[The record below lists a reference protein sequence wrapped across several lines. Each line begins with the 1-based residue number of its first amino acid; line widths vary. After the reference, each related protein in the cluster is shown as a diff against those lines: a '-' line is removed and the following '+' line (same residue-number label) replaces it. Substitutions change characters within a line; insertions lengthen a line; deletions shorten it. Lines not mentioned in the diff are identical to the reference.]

1 MKLNKT
7 VNSLAAL
14 GLLTALAVP
23 AQAAVIDSWQLVVT
37 GNTYSDIGRLS
48 VTGGS
53 ANVVQ
58 QTDASGNVF
67 VGAKF
72 IENGVAYTIS
82 YIQDNVVGAGDT
94 GAPTPLQSTDWLRL
108 EFTNVQGTVTNV
120 TGLGGFDYV
129 FTGGNFRITDYNGTN
144 ATLATGTIVGTNGSF
159 GDSFG
164 FAGANG
170 SSVVDVLLNSIA
182 GGTVFN
188 ILDSAGNPIPIS
200 TVVFEAQT
208 NNQLTEN
215 ASPVTTNCGN
225 TGFANCRTI
234 NNVNSNGDAFLVTR
248 AIPEPATLGL
258 MGLGLLGMGA
268 LARRRKA

>member
-1 MKLNKT
+1 MKLNKM

-48 VTGGS
+48 ITGGS
-53 ANVVQ
+53 ASVVQ
-58 QTDASGNVF
+58 ETNAAGNIF

-72 IENGVAYTIS
+72 VETGVAYTIS
-82 YIQDNVVGAGDT
+82 YVNDNVVGSGDV
-94 GAPTPLQSTDWLRL
+94 GAPMSLQPSDYLRL
-108 EFTNVQGTVTNV
+108 NFTDVTGQVTNV
-120 TGLGGFDYV
+120 TAGGFDYI
-129 FTGGNFRITDYNGTN
+129 FTGGSFTLTDYQGTN
-144 ATLATGTIVGTNGSF
+144 SILATGSIIGNNGSF
-159 GDSFG
+159 ADTFG

-170 SSVVDVLLNSIA
+170 SSVVDILLTSIA
-182 GGTVFN
+182 GGTTFN

-208 NNQLTEN
+208 NNQLTQN
-215 ASPVTTNCGN
+215 ATPVTTNCGN
-225 TGFANCRTI
+225 TGFANCRTV
-234 NNVNSNGDAFLVTR
+234 NGVNSNGDAFLVTN
-248 AIPEPATLGL
+248 AVPEPATLGL

-268 LARRRKA
+268 LIRRRKA

>member
-1 MKLNKT
+1 MKLNKMGT
-7 VNSLAAL
+7 SLAAL

-48 VTGGS
+48 ITGGS

-67 VGAKF
+67 VGANF
-72 IENGVAYTIS
+72 VETGVAYTIS
-82 YIQDNVVGAGDT
+82 YIQDNVVGGGDT
-94 GAPTPLQSTDWLRL
+94 GAPIALQTTDWLRL
-108 EFTNVQGTVTNV
+108 NFTNVTGQVTNV
-120 TGLGGFDYV
+120 TGFGGFDYI
-129 FTGGNFRITDYNGTN
+129 FTGGNFSITDYQGTN
-144 ATLATGTIVGTNGSF
+144 NVLATGSIVGNNGSF
-159 GDSFG
+159 ADTFG

-170 SSVVDVLLNSIA
+170 SSVVDILLNSIA
-182 GGTVFN
+182 GGTTFN

-200 TVVFEAQT
+200 TIIFEAQT

-215 ASPVTTNCGN
+215 ASAVTTNCGN
-225 TGFANCRTI
+225 TGFRNCRTI
-234 NNVNSNGDAFLVTR
+234 NNINSNGDAFLVTR
-248 AIPEPATLGL
+248 AVPEPATLGL

-268 LARRRKA
+268 LIRRRKA

>member
-14 GLLTALAVP
+14 GLLTAFAVP

-48 VTGGS
+48 ITGGS
-53 ANVVQ
+53 ANVIQ
-58 QTDASGNVF
+58 QTNAAGNVF
-67 VGAKF
+67 VGANF
-72 IENGVAYTIS
+72 VENGVAYTIS
-82 YIQDNVVGAGDT
+82 YVQDNVVGPGDT
-94 GAPTPLQSTDWLRL
+94 GSPTPLQSTDWLRL
-108 EFTNVQGTVTNV
+108 NFTNVTGQVTNV
-120 TGLGGFDYV
+120 TGGGGFDYV
-129 FTGGNFRITDYNGTN
+129 FTGGTFTITDYLGTN
-144 ATLATGTIVGTNGSF
+144 NVLATGSIVGNNGSF
-159 GDSFG
+159 ADTFG

-170 SSVVDVLLNSIA
+170 SSVVDILLSSIA
-182 GGTVFN
+182 GGSTFN

-225 TGFANCRTI
+225 TGFANCRNI
-234 NNVNSNGDAFLVTR
+234 NNVNSNGDAFLVTN

-268 LARRRKA
+268 LIRRRKA